1 MPELTNFTVSDTS
14 NIGKLTVLT
23 IDIPTL
29 PSPFSDTN
37 QGVFTKTADVFH
49 KELTISIDRLGL
61 AEVFSA
67 DIITLCDTINKPS
80 SVVLTDDIDNI
91 HSRNTNQNLDLVG
104 LNHQNKSINIEPLV
118 FIDSEETKLIITN
131 SFATP
136 YFEVNLN
143 SDKEAR
149 LTVIGRRK

>member
-1 MPELTNFTVSDTS
+1 MPELTNFTVTDTS

-23 IDIPTL
+23 IDIPKNSVDL
-29 PSPFSDTN
+29 N

-67 DIITLCDTINKPS
+67 DIVTLGDRNETPAF
-80 SVVLTDDIDNI
+80 VTLTDNSTNI
-91 HSRNTNQNLDLVG
+91 HSRHTNQNLDLVG
-104 LNHQNKSINIEPLV
+104 LNHKNKAINIEPLV
-118 FIDSEETKLIITN
+118 FIDSEQILLIITN

-136 YFEVNLN
+136 YFEVRDGLGNLG
-143 SDKEAR
+143 AR